1 MRTIIPKI
9 FSQTTKFGNLITFL
23 FQGVYPQ
30 GKTGLIS
37 QHLCMR
43 MSIIVFIGLLLYIN
57 FALNLNF
64 LLFFSMI
71 LTLISPFSFKNNVRH
86 HTVNFLKSCKPPRKY
101 WHPRGKDFIAPDKVR
116 RLQTEHTAF
125 VNLETLKKVCTF
137 VQSFSNKVR
146 LASQIY
152 WDIGFYVSCIE

>member
-64 LLFFSMI
+64 LSFFSMI
-71 LTLISPFSFKNNVRH
+71 FTLISPFSFQNNVRH
-86 HTVNFLKSCKPPRKY
+86 HTVKNLLPSVEWLLSCCLNILCCFVWCQSHVHGGLPLLSQLTSYRL
-101 WHPRGKDFIAPDKVR
+101 FPD
-116 RLQTEHTAF
+116 
-125 VNLETLKKVCTF
+125 
-137 VQSFSNKVR
+137 
-146 LASQIY
+146 
-152 WDIGFYVSCIE
+152 

>member
-64 LLFFSMI
+64 LTFFSMI

-86 HTVNFLKSCKPPRKY
+86 HTVNFLKSCKPP
-101 WHPRGKDFIAPDKVR
+101 PRLSRTIVLLLSFIFISFP
-116 RLQTEHTAF
+116 AF
-125 VNLETLKKVCTF
+125 
-137 VQSFSNKVR
+137 SS
-146 LASQIY
+146 
-152 WDIGFYVSCIE
+152 DVSHRFMLLLGVYLYFLS